1 MGAAVVG
8 LRPLLHQEE
17 KTVVQYQTLK
27 AEAVVPALFQGFIRR
42 QVVTK
47 CWRKEQ
53 GQWVIRDAPF
63 LDDWTEEDYAVLISC
78 LRHTL
83 QTGGVVFAAFQ
94 DGVLKG
100 FASVESELF
109 GGEQRYLDLSSLH
122 VSQDMRGKGIGS
134 QLFGMARAW
143 AREHGAAKLYISPI
157 RRWRASGFTGKWA
170 VWRQRFT
177 TRAMWR
183 RSRLTASWN
192 AQ

>member
-1 MGAAVVG
+1 MVG

-63 LDDWTEEDYAVLISC
+63 LDDWTEGDYAVLISC

-100 FASVESELF
+100 FASVEPELF

-143 AREHGAAKLYISPI
+143 AREHGAAKLYIS
-157 RRWRASGFTGKWA
+157 AHSA
-170 VWRQRFT
+170 VESQRFY
-177 TRAMWR
+177 RKMGCVEAAVYHPGHVEAEPFDCQLECPVR
-183 RSRLTASWN
+183 
-192 AQ
+192 